1 MQAGCPI
8 APSTAHWPF
17 PDLLFRELTK
27 IELIEPWRCTGR
39 AAGVVVRSLLAGA
52 MALHFEDLALICTS
66 PLRYL
71 RSGLGTQLAATDAES
86 MRSLG
91 YRIHFVDSAE
101 ADFFLPSGSSR
112 LTLASKDMQA
122 HGLSGVE
129 PPLVLLH
136 GIHEGLDLSSINL
149 RLLGSDWFQLSYR
162 SDLDGAIEFV
172 PCGSRHQLTTVNVTC
187 PNDEFGWLHPAS
199 PHPFVLDGHYWRTA
213 HPRDWP
219 WPLAREW
226 RSQPNSR
233 EFRQVMKTAL
243 LARFQ
248 QHPALRR
255 RLLALQ
261 CTVSVA
267 GVPAGLIEEVAC
279 LLRKERLVENSY
291 A

>member
-17 PDLLFRELTK
+17 ADLLFRELTK

-39 AAGVVVRSLLAGA
+39 AAGVVGRSLLAGA

-86 MRSLG
+86 MLSLG
-91 YRIHFVDSAE
+91 YRIHVVNSAE
-101 ADFFLPSGSSR
+101 ADLFLPSGSCR

-122 HGLSGVE
+122 HGLFGAE
-129 PPLVLLH
+129 PPLVLFH
-136 GIHEGLDLSSINL
+136 GVHEGIDLASINL

-199 PHPFVLDGHYWRTA
+199 THPFVLDGQYWRTA
-213 HPRDWP
+213 HLRDWP

-226 RSQPNSR
+226 RSQPTSDGY
-233 EFRQVMKTAL
+233 RQVMRAAL
-243 LARFQ
+243 MARFS
-248 QHPALRR
+248 QHDNLRR
-255 RLLALQ
+255 RLKAMQ
-261 CTVSVA
+261 CPVTVA
-267 GVPAGLIEEVAC
+267 GVPEGLIEEVAA
-279 LLRKERLVENSY
+279 LL
-291 A
+291 

>member
-112 LTLASKDMQA
+112 LTLTSKDMQT

-219 WPLAREW
+219 WPLAKGLQ
-226 RSQPNSR
+226 SQPAGDAYR
-233 EFRQVMKTAL
+233 DTMRRAL
-243 LARFQ
+243 LARFS
-248 QHPALRR
+248 QHDALRR
-255 RLLALQ
+255 RLEAVDRPIAVQ
-261 CTVSVA
+261 
-267 GVPAGLIEEVAC
+267 GIPEGLLGEVLC
-279 LLRKERLVENSY
+279 ELSR
-291 A
+291 

>member
-39 AAGVVVRSLLAGA
+39 AAGIVGRSLLAGA

-86 MRSLG
+86 MLSLG
-91 YRIHFVDSAE
+91 YRINVVDSGE
-101 ADFFLPSGSSR
+101 ADLLLQSGSCR
-112 LTLASKDMQA
+112 LTLASKDLQS
-122 HGLSGVE
+122 HGLFGVD

-136 GIHEGLDLSSINL
+136 GVHEGLDPASINL
-149 RLLGSDWFQLSYR
+149 RLMGSDWFQLSYR
-162 SDLDGAIEFV
+162 NDLDGAIEFA
-172 PCGSRHQLTTVNVTC
+172 PCESRHQVAKVNVTC

-199 PHPFVLDGHYWRTA
+199 AYPFVLDGQYWRTA

-219 WPLAREW
+219 WPLARAW
-226 RSQPNSR
+226 RSQPTGSEYR
-233 EFRQVMKTAL
+233 RIVKAAL
-243 LARFQ
+243 LARFA
-248 QHPALRR
+248 QHDALRK
-255 RLLALQ
+255 RLKALRWPV
-261 CTVSVA
+261 TVA
-267 GVPAGLIEEVAC
+267 DLPEGLVEEVVA
-279 LLRKERLVENSY
+279 LM
-291 A
+291 

>member
-52 MALHFEDLALICTS
+52 MALHFGDLALICTS

-86 MRSLG
+86 MLSLG
-91 YRIHFVDSAE
+91 YRIHVVDSGE
-101 ADFFLPSGSSR
+101 ADLFLPSGSCR
-112 LTLASKDMQA
+112 LTLTSKDMQA
-122 HGLSGVE
+122 HGLFGAE
-129 PPLVLLH
+129 PPLVLFH
-136 GIHEGLDLSSINL
+136 GVHEGIDLASINL

-199 PHPFVLDGHYWRTA
+199 AHPFVLDNRHWKTA

-219 WPLAREW
+219 WPLARVW
-226 RSQPNSR
+226 RSQPTSS
-233 EFRQVMKTAL
+233 EYRQVMKAAL
-243 LARFQ
+243 LARFS
-248 QHPALRR
+248 QHDKLRR
-255 RLLALQ
+255 RLKAIQ
-261 CTVSVA
+261 CPVTVA
-267 GVPAGLIEEVAC
+267 GVPEGLIEEVAA
-279 LLRKERLVENSY
+279 LV
-291 A
+291 